1 MSMLGD
7 KAISVIIIHLIAAG
21 LPKNFQQ
28 QQQKRNPRHQ
38 IQHFLIKSNLF
49 LLFYINI
56 KKALLSKR
64 IYDILLS
71 SKIYFNLFKK
81 LFIFNMTCI
90 ALILTCEICNFED
103 FDCDL
108 SQKSNI
114 SLTKTKTKEA
124 TSE

>member
-21 LPKNFQQ
+21 LPKNF

-64 IYDILLS
+64 ILTYYYHQ
-71 SKIYFNLFKK
+71 KF
-81 LFIFNMTCI
+81 
-90 ALILTCEICNFED
+90 ILTY
-103 FDCDL
+103 L
-108 SQKSNI
+108 KSY
-114 SLTKTKTKEA
+114 SYLT
-124 TSE
+124 